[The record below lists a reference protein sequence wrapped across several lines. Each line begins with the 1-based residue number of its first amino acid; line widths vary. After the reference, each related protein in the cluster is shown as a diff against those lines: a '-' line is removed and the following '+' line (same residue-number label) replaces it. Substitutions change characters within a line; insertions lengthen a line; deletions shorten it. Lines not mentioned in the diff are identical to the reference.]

1 MLLRNSQEKQKKKKT
16 LQTRRVLI
24 DLFLGFKSLL

>member
-1 MLLRNSQEKQKKKKT
+1 MLLRNSQEKQKKKT
-16 LQTRRVLI
+16 LQIRRVLI